1 MSSDQRHDER
11 YRARGVSAS
20 KAEVHAAIATQDP
33 GLFPGA
39 FCKIVDD
46 ALTGSAEH
54 CLVIHADGAG
64 TKSSLAYLAWME
76 GLGDQVWAGI
86 AQDSLAMNLD
96 DCACV
101 GALGPYLVSNTIG
114 RNAKR
119 VPGTVIAGIVNGY
132 QRMCDL
138 LSDHGIDCRMTG
150 GETADVGDLVRTV
163 IVDSTVTTRLR
174 RDRVIDAAR
183 MAPGDVIVGFSST
196 GLAAWEDLPNSG
208 IGSNGLT
215 GARHELLGAVYRDRY
230 PESYAPEIDRALV
243 YSGTHSLHDLL
254 PGDVVTVGA
263 ALLSPTRTYLPLV
276 KRLLDEIPAADL
288 HGLIHCSG
296 GGQSKIVK
304 FGALGR
310 ATGNRYVKDGLFPI
324 PPLFQAIQSA
334 SQQGWAGMYAVYN
347 MGHRLEAVVPPS
359 RADACLAVAASCRID
374 ARIVGRVEDRGL
386 PGNEV
391 VVRTSHGEFR
401 YT

>member
-11 YRARGVSAS
+11 YLARGVSAS
-20 KAEVHAAIATQDP
+20 KAEVHAAIARQDP

-39 FCKIVDD
+39 FCKVVED
-46 ALTGSAEH
+46 ALTGQADH
-54 CLVIHADGAG
+54 CLIIHADGAG

-76 GLGDQVWAGI
+76 GLGDQVWSGI

-119 VPGTVIAGIVNGY
+119 IPGKVIAGIVDGY

-174 RDRVIDAAR
+174 RADVIDAGR

-196 GLAAWEDLPNSG
+196 GQASWEDRPNSG

-215 GARHELLGAVYRDRY
+215 GARHELLGAGYRTRY
-230 PESYAPEIDRALV
+230 PESYAPEVDPALV
-243 YSGTHSLHDLL
+243 YCGALSLHDPL
-254 PGDVVTVGA
+254 PGDVVSVGA

-276 KRLLDEIPAADL
+276 KRLLAEVPRADL

-304 FGALGR
+304 FGAHGR
-310 ATGNRYVKDGLFPI
+310 PHGNRYVKDALFPV
-324 PPLFQAIQSA
+324 PPLFQAIKDA
-334 SQQGWAGMYAVYN
+334 SRQEWAGMYGVYN
-347 MGHRLEAVVPPS
+347 MGHRLEAIVPGD
-359 RADACLAVAASCRID
+359 RAQACIAVASACRIE
-374 ARIVGRVEDRGL
+374 ARVVGRVEDRGA

-391 VVRTSHGEFR
+391 VVRTAHGEFR
-401 YT
+401 YS